1 MHRHRLLNIKAHICK
16 KFGFG
21 LGNQIQKYCPWVIQE
36 LKSEILKQVSD
47 WVSANFFQDFINP
60 NPKMK
65 TRIFAGEDYWISYDW
80 FIYFSVKYH
89 WLIYSSILSFHWP
102 KLNYT
107 DIGELGRGWEKL
119 VLCSSRQGQP
129 RGILLLGGG

>member
-1 MHRHRLLNIKAHICK
+1 MQEFVLNTSGKLKPIFVK

-21 LGNQIQKYCPWVIQE
+21 LGNQIQKYCPLVIQE
-36 LKSEILKQVSD
+36 MKSEILKQVSD

-60 NPKMK
+60 NPKME
-65 TRIFAGEDYWISYDW
+65 TSIFAGEDYWISYDW

-102 KLNYT
+102 NLNYT
-107 DIGELGRGWEKL
+107 DM
-119 VLCSSRQGQP
+119 
-129 RGILLLGGG
+129 GGVR

>member
-1 MHRHRLLNIKAHICK
+1 MLQSCRIRMQNAHRQKVVMHAVVASACIKPIFVK

-65 TRIFAGEDYWISYDW
+65 TRIFAGEDYWISFYW

-89 WLIYSSILSFHWP
+89 WLIYSGILSFHWP

-107 DIGELGRGWEKL
+107 DM
-119 VLCSSRQGQP
+119 
-129 RGILLLGGG
+129 GGVR